1 MYTVEDKL
9 DVSAS
14 SSSSSAGIGPTL
26 SVARPSPAQSN
37 TDVSKYAEEL
47 IKDPTVLR
55 SATSIS
61 KMFKGGSKNNVTTI
75 FAKNLIESA
84 TSDLQIEIE
93 SCSSMS
99 SGSCES
105 GVDMMDSVLNITG
118 LIQAEKTRIKGECS
132 REDLGLLSQITKFK
146 PISRETTETH
156 QRGSTHELVHRRDS
170 KGAATEHLHK
180 SQSITTMADVRQGK
194 IRTASGKTLRIRCSK
209 TNEILRQKM
218 IYNARQELAPPKKKK
233 FKTIAK
239 AVAWTVRN
247 RLAFMKGD
255 APKTKEQEDEEKIQ
269 KLAKIFT
276 TNVIKGAVKKYEL
289 EERQEAIR
297 QERRRRANRR
307 KFTTTPNFFG
317 ELEDFPDPRPWVK
330 KFDKNHNPNNKALTY
345 WVREIQRQEKEHE
358 LGPPPPGLDLP
369 CSNLSLRHS
378 KHSDLKLACHAETEE
393 DEPTFSGRKNS
404 SIYFAGITKI
414 GDSDDPQVHE
424 EDKLGMA
431 VGGAPA
437 EKEAPGASL
446 TPKPLLKPSEKTDS
460 PQTGNASKPD
470 YLGGKSGGSNVTREA
485 KGAGMTG
492 LFPAN
497 NVPSGKKSPQS
508 GGILKVKD
516 DKKKGV
522 MSSVQKDQGS
532 EMSPA
537 LTNETRTQARKSS
550 SLDADALGSSTV
562 DEPVPIWTKAP
573 KEKKSWTTQDKPR
586 DMTDPR
592 VDAPYMLRS
601 LTEVRP
607 DKSVEGMEEPP
618 PAPRSSECLIKGMEG
633 LASASGSSGGTPET
647 EPAQTKRGA
656 RVRSTAVA
664 DSVVSYGAEARVK
677 IAVQKITVSVTEGL
691 MANNRSLRILNRA
704 VSIINPVVVATE
716 AELFNP
722 TLLGELVHQVNQTY
736 STMEAATLGLTMFFV
751 EILSGVLARAANL
764 MPLIGATEEGGLP
777 VLPSNAPVDRTD
789 TAASTGNR
797 LLAIR
802 VSPPPSVSGMDDQ
815 NATDAQ
821 PRSERQTTKL
831 SKGRYPVREQSPGI
845 KNMMPTASMPRK
857 ASIPCMKRDPLRPHT
872 AAESG
877 KSEKPGSKQGAKVES
892 DKKRSPPK
900 SQKSDGHEEPEGTIW
915 KVPDRRRRSSLHP
928 EVVEDLKNTLQHR
941 GEDRQEK
948 KQTLH
953 FNSQSSA
960 MSQKSTVTKYGKGK
974 KKDTT
979 SLESSQAVRKTALA
993 FTPPPPPP
1001 PLPGCLPGGSA
1012 PAQAT
1017 PVVYTT
1023 QTAEVGQRATVSSRE
1038 QDGTEISTETATMAT
1053 MVEAQFA
1060 APPAAPPLPPPDYY
1074 LSGGDKSDDKTP
1086 KAQALLQ
1093 EAAMVYVPPQF
1104 LARFQSKEFRHV
1116 EFHPSPRSS
1125 VTSSVAGSDVGSVR
1139 SSRATSPTGT
1149 PRSSSP
1155 VGRDHTSQGVQS
1167 TALASALRDVAESR
1181 DTAHG
1186 MMQTQRDSLAFRLQS
1201 QATQLKH
1208 STTVRRK
1215 TSTGETED
1223 TAEAS
1228 YMVATVQTNRIPSPP
1243 PLPSFGLGLLS
1254 AHPVSAMPPLSPVTL
1269 GQVLHNAIGRRDHAV
1284 PGHMQSGSPGND
1296 SLSFR
1301 LQSQATKL
1309 KHSTTVRRKT
1319 STGETED
1326 TAEASQVVAAVQA
1339 EHIPTPSLPAFGLGA
1354 HAQITPPAELAI
1366 PGSVPTM
1373 GLLSHR
1379 PTAPGLPMP
1388 QLGGLTGPSLS
1399 GGTAMHHT
1407 STSAKVTQKTSVK
1420 KGDETVENVAE
1431 ASQAM
1436 ATTEVAQIPPPPP
1449 LPTPEQLRR
1458 PSLPRATPHL
1468 MVHGAGFGRV
1478 PSPPTLPPMDLLMAG
1493 ISGGFGRVPSPP
1505 ALPPMDLLMAGIS
1518 GGFGRVPSPPA
1529 LPPMELLMAG
1539 ISGGF
1544 GRPQPNMAL
1553 QLAGPSV
1560 LTVPHPSLL
1569 SHGHG
1574 QGGGTFMRST
1584 TASNKMTHKTKVTK
1598 GDETVENVAEASNT
1612 VGTMEVGH
1620 IPEPPPLPTPEQL
1633 RRPSL
1638 PPAAPQLNMPLQMA
1652 GPSALATPKYPP
1664 SLMSPGQGHGGGTFM
1679 RSTTASNK
1687 MTHKTK
1693 VTKGDEMVEN
1703 VAEASETVGT
1713 KEFGHIPEPPPLPT
1727 PEQLRRP
1734 SLPQATPNLMMN
1746 GAGFGRVPSPPA
1758 LPPMDLL
1765 MAGISGGFG
1774 RVPSPPA
1781 LPPME
1786 LLMAG
1791 ISGGFGRPQPNMALQ
1806 LAGPSA
1812 LSVPQPSLLSHGH
1825 GQGGGTFMRSTTA
1838 SNKMTHKTKVTKGN
1852 ETVENVAEASNT
1864 VGTME
1869 VGHIPEPP
1877 PLPTPEQ
1884 LRRPS
1889 LPPAAPQLNMA
1900 LQMAGPSAL
1909 ATPQYP
1915 PSLMCPGQGQGGGAF
1930 MRSTTASNKM
1940 THKTKVTKGDESV
1953 EDVAEASE
1961 TVGTM
1966 EFGHIPE
1973 PPPLPTPE
1981 QLRRPS
1987 LSRATPHLMMHG
1999 AGFELVPSPP
2009 ALPPMELLMAGITDI
2024 SGRVPSP
2031 PALPTMEFLMSEI
2044 RYTSRQ
2050 VPNPPALPTMEFLMS
2065 GISGFP
2071 ERDASQASP
2080 RPLLDLVGSGAM
2092 QPVPDPNRQYTVMS
2106 MYAAQESTLSQKRT
2120 VTHRDEGTEHSTAE
2134 EFSIGTKAAVLH
2146 TNIPE
2151 PPLLP
2156 RLTEYF
2162 VQKPYDHPQD
2172 TFKHQITQT
2181 VDRFFR
2187 RRELSIKLHQ
2197 DKEDVTDFLL
2207 GLEEDKS
2214 QISPEKLEE
2223 VRAEANEELAIIN
2236 TSISEL
2242 LMTTSLMN
2250 VVEDSGSQCS
2260 EESLEPG
2267 VVVSADDY
2275 QTATEWIKSDSKLTI
2290 NLERPF
2296 LHELQGAEQH
2306 QLSLCN
2312 HTDHGES
2319 AWYQCD
2325 NNYQVVHGE
2334 DTPCCMID
2342 HAHHWTYEPTRFKCG
2357 SCNEPLLIKYHIE
2370 TDSEDDDEKDEGHK
2384 KVPVPICNTKKHG
2397 HEHTWTYRAIR
2408 MTCKQCHVTMVM
2420 KMHLESD
2427 DEDKVPVQRSVPIH
2441 HRAPRK
2447 NPRTHTCRIQ
2457 SRSEDSASQIPL
2469 VRKPSQT
2476 SERKYPYR
2484 QPGEKAY
2491 SSGKERPSRSLPK
2504 PKVVVTP
2511 EMRPQPASGT
2521 ELASGMAKDQSSAA
2535 QGRTSLKNV
2544 YIQTAG
2550 GSTSPP
2556 GSAAGKT
2563 GKQSAKGSAEP
2574 AAKTQKDTVKG
2585 GKAGMMRK
2593 EYSKKVWDAL
2603 VGDVNESR
2611 SSKAQA
2617 TPSKYA
2623 KKPDS
2628 ASKDAAT
2635 KRSGPK
2641 AFTKKDMSSKLKGSQ
2656 EAGASGTPKK
2666 VVVTSKDLPSKPT
2679 ASTKVASTSSTAK
2692 SSPPS
2697 KEANPPVTGPD
2708 RSGQT
2713 KESTQDKKEKPS
2725 LEASQK
2731 GAIVPKAGP
2740 SGDQTAK
2747 SAPTKISQATK
2758 GVDVKGETP
2767 IMRTTAL
2774 SPRRADMQSTE
2785 KNSLKETA
2793 PLLSKIPRP
2802 VQDTT
2807 VKRKDPTM
2815 RTTALSPRRTGIRAT
2830 DKPVKQTSLLPTKIP
2845 QPTQGNAVRRKVPT
2859 MGTEALS
2866 PRCTDIQATDKSVKQ
2881 TSLSPMKIQQPSKD
2895 TAVKRN
2901 TPVMD
2906 RTPVSQWHTGASQG
2920 VPPKSEPMKTIQS
2933 AKDSA
2938 DRPRTPRMESTAQTA
2953 GPPIVQTGPTAEP
2966 PNAEQSS
2973 EPDTS
2978 EHQRPYGWVSSGIK
2992 KYNDDERARLDAE
3005 VNHYWGSKFSRDRE
3019 KPWWNIEDPEERER
3033 ARLRQDRSHT
3043 NIRRAE
3049 SSGREPGATSASYKP
3064 PDIEKQVKYDVD
3076 RSPVMLPGHFGAS
3089 TGSQSRPSMPGTGL
3103 VPKKL
3108 DIEVFDSSVDSE
3120 DEIDLDKPVSVEDLK
3135 DDKYWKALEKK
3146 AYTVVKKSMEQLETV
3161 EECSAKDE
3169 TPVQEAS
3176 STLKKPSKFSQ
3187 MFQSRKEKER
3197 KREREARER
3206 AMEEAGKGE
3215 ETFPHK
3221 SDPPTAKPFYG
3232 PPLPPEM
3239 QKNTPEKKKKDLTK
3253 NGHQGKPTLAASK
3266 EKEEK
3271 PTKSEPMKTVQSA
3284 KDADDRPRTPRMES
3298 TAQTAGPPI
3307 VQTGL
3312 TAEPPNAEQSS
3323 EPDTSEHQRPYSWV
3337 SSGIKKYNDDE
3348 RARLD
3353 AEVNYY
3359 WGSKF
3364 SRDREKPWW
3373 NIEDPEERE
3382 RARLRQDRSHTNI
3395 RRAES
3400 SGRELGATSASYK
3413 PPGIEKQVK
3422 YDVDRSPVMLP
3433 GHFGASTGVRS
3444 RPSMPGTGLVP
3455 KKLDMEVFDSSEDS
3469 EDEIDLD
3476 KPVSAEDLKD
3486 DEYWKALEKKAY
3498 TMVKKSMEQLETV
3511 EECSA
3516 KDETPVQEASSTVKK
3531 PFKFSQMFQSRKE
3544 KERKRERE
3552 ARERAMEE
3560 AGKGEETFPHKSDPP
3575 TEKTFYG
3582 PPLPPEMQKNTSEK
3596 KKKDLSSR
3604 GHQGKPTLA
3613 ASKAKEEEPSTS
3625 KKSGGTLT
3633 PTKLVRKMKVGVNKV
3648 KNSIESKLSGE
3659 ESDSMSNDLST

>member
-1 MYTVEDKL
+1 MNTVKDKL

-14 SSSSSAGIGPTL
+14 SSSSSAGLGPTL
-26 SVARPSPAQSN
+26 SVSRPSPAQSN

-61 KMFKGGSKNNVTTI
+61 RMFKGGSKNNVTTI

-105 GVDMMDSVLNITG
+105 GMDMMDSVLNITG
-118 LIQAEKTRIKGECS
+118 LIEAEKNRIKGECS

-170 KGAATEHLHK
+170 KGATTEHLHK

-378 KHSDLKLACHAETEE
+378 KHSDLKLACHAKTEE

-414 GDSDDPQVHE
+414 GDSDDPQVRE
-424 EDKLGMA
+424 ENKLGMA
-431 VGGAPA
+431 IGGAPA
-437 EKEAPGASL
+437 EKEAPGASSTL
-446 TPKPLLKPSEKTDS
+446 EPLLKPSEKTDS
-460 PQTGNASKPD
+460 PQTGKASKPD

-497 NVPSGKKSPQS
+497 DVPSGKKSPKS

-522 MSSVQKDQGS
+522 KSSVQKDQGS

-550 SLDADALGSSTV
+550 SLDADALGSSAV
-562 DEPVPIWTKAP
+562 AIDEPVPIWTKAP
-573 KEKKSWTTQDKPR
+573 KEKKSWTTPDKPR

-601 LTEVRP
+601 LTEVRL
-607 DKSVEGMEEPP
+607 DKSVKEMEEPP
-618 PAPRSSECLIKGMEG
+618 PAPRSSECLIRGMEG
-633 LASASGSSGGTPET
+633 LASASGSSGGARET

-656 RVRSTAVA
+656 RVRPTAVA

-802 VSPPPSVSGMDDQ
+802 VSPPPSVSGVDDQ

-821 PRSERQTTKL
+821 PRSERQKTKL

-928 EVVEDLKNTLQHR
+928 EVVEDLKNTLQHC

-948 KQTLH
+948 KQSLH
-953 FNSQSSA
+953 FTSQSSA

-1012 PAQAT
+1012 LAQAA

-1053 MVEAQFA
+1053 MVKAQFA

-1125 VTSSVAGSDVGSVR
+1125 VTSSVAGSDVGSVQ

-1228 YMVATVQTNRIPSPP
+1228 HMVATVQTNRIPSPP

-1553 QLAGPSV
+1553 QLAGPSA
-1560 LTVPHPSLL
+1560 LTVPQPSLLSHGRGQGGDTFMRSTTASNKMTHKTKVTKGDETVENVAEASETVGTMEFGHIPEPPPLPTPEQLRRPSLPQATPNLMMHGAGFGRVPSPPALPPIDLLMSGLSGGFGRVPSPPTLPPMQLLMAGISGGPGRVPSPPALPPMQLLMAGISGGFGRPQPNMALQLAGPSALSVPQPSLL

-1652 GPSALATPKYPP
+1652 GPSALATPQYPP

-1703 VAEASETVGT
+1703 VAEASETVGAM
-1713 KEFGHIPEPPPLPT
+1713 EFGHIPEPPPLPT

-1774 RVPSPPA
+1774 R
-1781 LPPME
+1781 
-1786 LLMAG
+1786 
-1791 ISGGFGRPQPNMALQ
+1791 PQPNMALQ
-1806 LAGPSA
+1806 LAEPSA

-1889 LPPAAPQLNMA
+1889 LPPAVPQLNMP

-1981 QLRRPS
+1981 QLRHPS
-1987 LSRATPHLMMHG
+1987 LSRATPNLMMHG

-2134 EFSIGTKAAVLH
+2134 EFSNGTKAAVLH

-2156 RLTEYF
+2156 MLKYF

-2172 TFKHQITQT
+2172 TFEHQITQT

-2197 DKEDVTDFLL
+2197 DKEDVTEFLL

-2236 TSISEL
+2236 ASISNL
-2242 LMTTSLMN
+2242 LMTTSLIRN

-2290 NLERPF
+2290 NLERPL

-2397 HEHTWTYRAIR
+2397 HEHTWTYHAIR

-2427 DEDKVPVQRSVPIH
+2427 DEDEVPVERSVPIAIH

-2447 NPRTHTCRIQ
+2447 DPRTHTCRIQ

-2484 QPGEKAY
+2484 QPGKKAY

-2511 EMRPQPASGT
+2511 EMRPQPASET
-2521 ELASGMAKDQSSAA
+2521 ELASVMAKDQSSAA
-2535 QGRTSLKNV
+2535 QGRTSLKSV

-2611 SSKAQA
+2611 SSKAQP

-2747 SAPTKISQATK
+2747 SAPTKILQATK

-2785 KNSLKETA
+2785 KKSLKETA
-2793 PLLSKIPRP
+2793 PSPSKIPRP

-2815 RTTALSPRRTGIRAT
+2815 GTTALSPRRTGIQAT

-2866 PRCTDIQATDKSVKQ
+2866 PRCTDIQATDKPVKQ
-2881 TSLSPMKIQQPSKD
+2881 ISLSPMKIQQPSKD

-2906 RTPVSQWHTGASQG
+2906 RTPVSQRHTGASQG
-2920 VPPKSEPMKTIQS
+2920 VPPKSEPMKTIQ
-2933 AKDSA
+2933 
-2938 DRPRTPRMESTAQTA
+2938 
-2953 GPPIVQTGPTAEP
+2953 
-2966 PNAEQSS
+2966 
-2973 EPDTS
+2973 
-2978 EHQRPYGWVSSGIK
+2978 
-2992 KYNDDERARLDAE
+2992 
-3005 VNHYWGSKFSRDRE
+3005 
-3019 KPWWNIEDPEERER
+3019 
-3033 ARLRQDRSHT
+3033 
-3043 NIRRAE
+3043 
-3049 SSGREPGATSASYKP
+3049 
-3064 PDIEKQVKYDVD
+3064 
-3076 RSPVMLPGHFGAS
+3076 
-3089 TGSQSRPSMPGTGL
+3089 
-3103 VPKKL
+3103 
-3108 DIEVFDSSVDSE
+3108 
-3120 DEIDLDKPVSVEDLK
+3120 
-3135 DDKYWKALEKK
+3135 
-3146 AYTVVKKSMEQLETV
+3146 
-3161 EECSAKDE
+3161 
-3169 TPVQEAS
+3169 
-3176 STLKKPSKFSQ
+3176 
-3187 MFQSRKEKER
+3187 
-3197 KREREARER
+3197 
-3206 AMEEAGKGE
+3206 
-3215 ETFPHK
+3215 
-3221 SDPPTAKPFYG
+3221 
-3232 PPLPPEM
+3232 
-3239 QKNTPEKKKKDLTK
+3239 
-3253 NGHQGKPTLAASK
+3253 
-3266 EKEEK
+3266 
-3271 PTKSEPMKTVQSA
+3271 
-3284 KDADDRPRTPRMES
+3284 
-3298 TAQTAGPPI
+3298 
-3307 VQTGL
+3307 
-3312 TAEPPNAEQSS
+3312 
-3323 EPDTSEHQRPYSWV
+3323 
-3337 SSGIKKYNDDE
+3337 
-3348 RARLD
+3348 
-3353 AEVNYY
+3353 
-3359 WGSKF
+3359 
-3364 SRDREKPWW
+3364 
-3373 NIEDPEERE
+3373 
-3382 RARLRQDRSHTNI
+3382 
-3395 RRAES
+3395 
-3400 SGRELGATSASYK
+3400 
-3413 PPGIEKQVK
+3413 
-3422 YDVDRSPVMLP
+3422 
-3433 GHFGASTGVRS
+3433 
-3444 RPSMPGTGLVP
+3444 
-3455 KKLDMEVFDSSEDS
+3455 
-3469 EDEIDLD
+3469 
-3476 KPVSAEDLKD
+3476 
-3486 DEYWKALEKKAY
+3486 
-3498 TMVKKSMEQLETV
+3498 
-3511 EECSA
+3511 
-3516 KDETPVQEASSTVKK
+3516 
-3531 PFKFSQMFQSRKE
+3531 
-3544 KERKRERE
+3544 
-3552 ARERAMEE
+3552 
-3560 AGKGEETFPHKSDPP
+3560 
-3575 TEKTFYG
+3575 
-3582 PPLPPEMQKNTSEK
+3582 
-3596 KKKDLSSR
+3596 
-3604 GHQGKPTLA
+3604 
-3613 ASKAKEEEPSTS
+3613 
-3625 KKSGGTLT
+3625 
-3633 PTKLVRKMKVGVNKV
+3633 
-3648 KNSIESKLSGE
+3648 
-3659 ESDSMSNDLST
+3659 